1 MRLLRIAATAAREPC
16 GARSRSRTVHRIAVL
31 PALAGLLAFGSMAQ
45 AGAASAAVGPAPG
58 AQSQSHIKPAAV
70 GPGLGK
76 PAPDDS
82 LSEAQ
87 VCAKVAAKAGFSY
100 NDHIST
106 NNGGS
111 YPVIVVAVSIGLA
124 ESTCK
129 PSASYT
135 NPGGCVDRGLW
146 QIDSCAW
153 PNVSNTCAYQVQC
166 NADAAF
172 NISDK
177 GYDWCPWSTYS
188 PNGPSD
194 CGSPGPYTSYLSLA
208 EQAVYGF
215 EFQLKNQADGT
226 CLDAD
231 SSSKGN
237 GGKIFQWTCNSS
249 DAYQEWYVEGS
260 LGHLPVLKNAGSGT
274 CLDMD
279 GGKIGNG
286 DPIFQWACNTSD
298 AFQQWWW
305 YGSGDLNTNG
315 NADAGM
321 HVDGTSKTCLDAD
334 GSEKGN
340 GDPIFQWTCDQSDGA
355 QQWN

>member
-1 MRLLRIAATAAREPC
+1 MHILNQPSRLTRPRRALRLALLLPTVTGLLIAGATAQAATAPP
-16 GARSRSRTVHRIAVL
+16 
-31 PALAGLLAFGSMAQ
+31 PATAHG
-45 AGAASAAVGPAPG
+45 
-58 AQSQSHIKPAAV
+58 KPASL

-76 PAPDDS
+76 PAPDDT

-100 NDHIST
+100 SNDIST

-124 ESTCK
+124 ESTCN

-135 NPGGCVDRGLW
+135 NPGGCVDRGMW
-146 QIDSCAW
+146 QIDNCAW
-153 PNVSNTCAYQVQC
+153 PNVSNDCAYQVQC
-166 NADAAF
+166 NANAAF
-172 NISDK
+172 NISSK
-177 GYDWCPWSTYS
+177 GYDWCDWSTYS

-208 EQAVYGF
+208 EQAIYGF
-215 EFQLKNQADGT
+215 DFQLENQSDGT

-249 DAYQEWYVEGS
+249 DAYQQWYVEGS
-260 LGHLPVLKNAGSGT
+260 LGHNPVLKNAGTGT
-274 CLDMD
+274 CLDLD
-279 GGKIGNG
+279 AGEVGNA
-286 DPIFQWACNTSD
+286 DPVFQWSCNTGDSY
-298 AFQQWWW
+298 QQWWW
-305 YGSGDLNTNG
+305 YGSGELNTNG

-321 HVDGTSKTCLDAD
+321 HVDGESKTCLDAD
-334 GSEKGN
+334 GSSKGN
-340 GDPIFQWTCDQSDGA
+340 GAPIFQWACSQSDGF

>member
-1 MRLLRIAATAAREPC
+1 MHTRTPRGAPLRYLLLLMALLA
-16 GARSRSRTVHRIAVL
+16 
-31 PALAGLLAFGSMAQ
+31 ALAGLTAQ
-45 AGAASAAVGPAPG
+45 PGVASAATAPPA
-58 AQSQSHIKPAAV
+58 ATVKPASL

-76 PAPDDS
+76 PVRDDQ
-82 LSEAQ
+82 LSEAY
-87 VCAKVAAKAGFSY
+87 VCAKVAAKAGLSY
-100 NDHIST
+100 NNYIST

-111 YPVIVVAVSIGLA
+111 YPVIVVAVAIGLA
-124 ESTCK
+124 ESSCN
-129 PSASYT
+129 PDASYT

-153 PNVSNTCAYQVQC
+153 PNVSNDCAYQVQC

-172 NISDK
+172 NISDG

-188 PNGPSD
+188 PDGPSD
-194 CGSPGPYTSYLSLA
+194 CDAAAGPYTSYLSLA

-215 EFQLKNQADGT
+215 DFQLENQADGT

-231 SSSKGN
+231 SASTGN

-274 CLDMD
+274 CLDLD
-279 GGKIGNG
+279 GGKIGNA
-286 DPIFQWACNTSD
+286 DPIFQWSCNTSD

-321 HVDGTSKTCLDAD
+321 HVDGTKTTCLDAD
-334 GSEKGN
+334 GSSKGN
-340 GDPIFQWTCDQSDGA
+340 GAPIFQWDCNQKDAA

>member
-1 MRLLRIAATAAREPC
+1 MRLPPNPATRTREAAR
-16 GARSRSRTVHRIAVL
+16 ARSRPHTVRRIMLL
-31 PALAGLLAFGSMAQ
+31 PALGGLLTFGLMAQ
-45 AGAASAAVGPAPG
+45 AGSASAAVSPPAV
-58 AQSQSHIKPAAV
+58 SHVKPAAI

-87 VCAKVAAKAGFSY
+87 VCARVAAKAGLSY
-100 NDHIST
+100 NNYIHT

-124 ESTCK
+124 ESTCN

-146 QIDSCAW
+146 QIDNCAW
-153 PNVSNTCAYQVQC
+153 PNVSNTCAYQAQC

-177 GYDWCPWSTYS
+177 GYDWCAWSTYA
-188 PNGPSD
+188 PHGPSS

-215 EFQLKNQADGT
+215 KFQLKNQADGT

-237 GGKIFQWTCNSS
+237 GGKIFQWACNAS
-249 DAYQEWYVEGS
+249 DSYQEWYVEGS
-260 LGHLPVLKNAGSGT
+260 LGHLPELKNAGTGT
-274 CLDMD
+274 CLDLD
-279 GGKIGNG
+279 GAKIGNA
-286 DPIFQWACNTSD
+286 DPVFQWSCNTGD
-298 AFQQWWW
+298 HFQQWWW

-315 NADAGM
+315 NADAGL
-321 HVDGTSKTCLDAD
+321 HVAGTSKTCLDAD
-334 GSEKGN
+334 GTAKGN
-340 GDPIFQWTCDQSDGA
+340 GAPIFQWACNQKDAS